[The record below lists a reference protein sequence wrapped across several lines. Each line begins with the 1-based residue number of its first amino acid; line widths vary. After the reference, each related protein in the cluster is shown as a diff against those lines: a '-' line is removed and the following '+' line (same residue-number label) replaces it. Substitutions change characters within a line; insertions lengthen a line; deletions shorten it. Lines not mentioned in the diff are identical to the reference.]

1 MVFDRLRAA
10 LTHNVFLPS
19 QSRTY
24 SLRDPAVLEF
34 MAGKVYLKYAK
45 PPRLFFGWYI
55 VGVGVL
61 VHIAGTFAFSST
73 LSIFLK
79 PITEEL
85 GVTRG
90 AFSLIRTFEIGVAA
104 LIVPLLGPVID
115 RHGGRW
121 ILIIGVL
128 MEGAGLLLSSLVRDF
143 WQFVLV
149 RCSLV
154 IAGEALLGSL
164 VINVTIAQWFVKKRG
179 RAMAIANLGTGVAKL
194 GIPLLAA
201 SLFVLVGWRGTWAV
215 FGIVA
220 PLLVVVPVLMFVRRR
235 PEDMGLLPDGET
247 PSGKAGES
255 QASAMS
261 GAAALRHAPPV
272 ERSWTRSEVLRQSSF
287 WLLVVTFGIAS
298 VGIAGL
304 NLHIFSFVTDIG
316 YSPLVAASFMSTIA
330 LTQLGSSLA
339 WGALADKFDIRKVS
353 CVQFLIQGAGLV
365 LAISSTQIPL
375 VYLGFLLYGTGL
387 AGSFVLREVIWANFF
402 GRTSLGTVRGLS
414 LFFSHLFAASG
425 APFFGFLH
433 DRMGSYNL
441 SFTIFSCALFTS
453 AFLILL
459 AKPPKKQPA
468 LSIGTVSD

>member
-1 MVFDRLRAA
+1 MKPSRLDDVTTRSKVF
-10 LTHNVFLPS
+10 
-19 QSRTY
+19 Y
-24 SLRDPAVLEF
+24 
-34 MAGKVYLKYAK
+34 
-45 PPRLFFGWYI
+45 GWYI
-55 VGVGVL
+55 VAVGIL

-90 AFSLIRTFEIGVAA
+90 AFSLIRTFEIGIAA
-104 LIVPLLGPVID
+104 LIVPLLGPMID

-128 MEGAGLLLSSLVRDF
+128 MEGAGLLLSSLVQSF
-143 WQFVLV
+143 WQFALV

-201 SLFVLVGWRGTWAV
+201 SLFVLIGWRGTWAV
-215 FGIVA
+215 FGVVA
-220 PLLVVVPVLMFVRRR
+220 PLLVVAPALIFIRRR
-235 PEDMGLLPDGET
+235 PEDVGLLPDGET
-247 PSGKAGES
+247 EFERPAVP
-255 QASAMS
+255 Q
-261 GAAALRHAPPV
+261 AAAPGSMSFRRHEPIV
-272 ERSWTRSEVLRQSSF
+272 EIAWTRSEVLRQPTF
-287 WLLVVTFGIAS
+287 WLLVMTFGIAG

-304 NLHIFSFVTDIG
+304 NLHIFSFITDIG
-316 YSPLVAASFMSTIA
+316 YSPLIAASFMSTIA
-330 LTQLGSSLA
+330 LTQLASTLV

-353 CVQFLIQGAGLV
+353 CVQFLIQGMGLV
-365 LAISSTQIPL
+365 IALLSDQIHL
-375 VYLGFLLYGTGL
+375 VYLGFFLYGTGL
-387 AGSFVLREVIWANFF
+387 AGSFVLREVIWASFF

-433 DRMGSYNL
+433 DRMGSYNV

-459 AKPPKKQPA
+459 AKPPRKTAQAK
-468 LSIGTVSD
+468 SV